1 MSIKL
6 HVYFNNKNNRNNS
19 NTFIIIIL
27 RVISN
32 KCNLN
37 ENLRIEES

>member
-6 HVYFNNKNNRNNS
+6 HVYFNNKNNRN

-37 ENLRIEES
+37 ENLRVEES